1 MKVKLQI
8 SKNGTSL
15 YSGAYEI
22 ADAESFGKACADA
35 WSQL

>member
-22 ADAESFGKACADA
+22 GDAESFGKACVDA
-35 WSQL
+35 

>member
-8 SKNGTSL
+8 SRNGSAL
-15 YSGAYEI
+15 YADHYDI

-35 WSQL
+35 